1 MGVEVDINIFLGV
14 SRGGINRRGL
24 DIVVVGVEVVGSR
37 SRSRSRSSSRSNSK
51 SNNKNNNK
59 GSNKSNSKYSPKQFP
74 IYTRNLFPQPIPITY
89 SYNLFL

>member
-1 MGVEVDINIFLGV
+1 MGVEVDINILLGV

-37 SRSRSRSSSRSNSK
+37 SRSSSSSRSSSRSNSK

-59 GSNKSNSKYSPKQFP
+59 GSNKSNSKYSPKRFP
-74 IYTRNLFPQPIPITY
+74 IYTRNP
-89 SYNLFL
+89 FL

>member
-14 SRGGINRRGL
+14 SRGGINRREL

-37 SRSRSRSSSRSNSK
+37 SRSSSSRSSSRSNSK
-51 SNNKNNNK
+51 SNNK
-59 GSNKSNSKYSPKQFP
+59 GSNKSNSKYSPKRFP
-74 IYTRNLFPQPIPITY
+74 IYTRNSFPQPIPVTY